1 MRSAIALEWEKSAS
15 SLIAPS
21 TPLPQNG
28 SAARAPSS
36 SAGVTASK
44 QHPHSTHSWSSGLPL
59 FTSSRSGTTAS
70 FALSCARLR
79 AMASRTS
86 PLQVAHSRLR
96 RASISAGTTCARWLA
111 KPPSRSAAPTASVN
125 SRPCSVRMSS
135 AAVGWPAG
143 FWAAAGVTAVTHT
156 ATASAIDRRLMGA
169 YYAPRPPGTGKRRQR
184 MKAAAVVA
192 DILKREGVKF
202 LIGYPVNQII
212 EAAAE
217 ADIRTIIVRQERVGL
232 HMADAL
238 SRVTSGDRIGVFAM
252 QHGPGTEN
260 SFGGV
265 AQAFGDSVPIVVLPG
280 GYPRHLLNITPNF
293 SSWLNYQ
300 HVTKWAEQVILP
312 QHVPDAM
319 RRAFTQV
326 KNGRPRPVL
335 VEIPVDVMREEVPD
349 GWTYTPAPR
358 LRVAPDP
365 KSVSEVAAA
374 LVAAER
380 PVIYAGQ
387 GVHYAKAWSQLRDL
401 AELLEAPV
409 TTSLQGK
416 SAFPETHPLSLGS
429 GGRSISKQLHHFLT
443 HADLIFGIGCSFA
456 TTNYGV
462 AMPKGKKIVHA
473 TLDPADLNKDVP
485 AELALVGDAGLTLE
499 ALVAEVKDR
508 LRGGPRGR
516 AGAVIQEIKTLKTE
530 WLSQWMPRLTS
541 NAKPLSPYRVIW
553 DLMHAVDVANTI
565 ITHDAGSPRDQ
576 ISPFWEPVA
585 PLTYIGW
592 GKTTQLGTG
601 LGYAMGAK
609 LAAPDKLCV
618 NVWGDAAI
626 GFTGMDF
633 ETAVRERIPILSV
646 LLNNFSMA
654 IELKVMKVA
663 TEKYRSTDI
672 SGHYADM
679 ARAFGGHGERVTE
692 PGEIIPA
699 IKRAVRKTEEGVPV
713 LLEFIT
719 EKAVD
724 FSIYGSGTG
733 GG

>member
-1 MRSAIALEWEKSAS
+1 ML
-15 SLIAPS
+15 
-21 TPLPQNG
+21 
-28 SAARAPSS
+28 
-36 SAGVTASK
+36 
-44 QHPHSTHSWSSGLPL
+44 
-59 FTSSRSGTTAS
+59 
-70 FALSCARLR
+70 
-79 AMASRTS
+79 
-86 PLQVAHSRLR
+86 
-96 RASISAGTTCARWLA
+96 
-111 KPPSRSAAPTASVN
+111 
-125 SRPCSVRMSS
+125 
-135 AAVGWPAG
+135 
-143 FWAAAGVTAVTHT
+143 
-156 ATASAIDRRLMGA
+156 
-169 YYAPRPPGTGKRRQR
+169 PPGNPPGEGRTLV
-184 MKAAAVVA
+184 KAAAVVA
-192 DILKREGVKF
+192 DILKREGVQF

-217 ADIRTIIVRQERVGL
+217 ADIRTIIVRQERTGL
-232 HMADAL
+232 HMADAV
-238 SRVTSGDRIGVFAM
+238 SRVTSGERIGVFAM

-265 AQAFGDSVPIVVLPG
+265 AQAYGDSVPIVVLPG
-280 GYPRHLLNITPNF
+280 GYPRRLLNIPPNF
-293 SSWLNYQ
+293 SSFLNYQ

-312 QHVPDAM
+312 ESVPDAM

-326 KNGRPRPVL
+326 RNGRPRPVL
-335 VEIPVDVMREEVPD
+335 VEFPVDVLREEVPD

-358 LRVAPDP
+358 LRTAPDP
-365 KSVSEVAAA
+365 RAVAEVAAA

-387 GVHYAKAWSQLRDL
+387 GVHYARAWKQLREL

-429 GGRSISKQLHHFLT
+429 GGRSISKPLHHFLAN
-443 HADLIFGIGCSFA
+443 ADLIFGIGCSLS

-462 AMPKGKKIVHA
+462 AMPKGKRIVHA
-473 TLDPADLNKDVP
+473 TLDPADINKDLR
-485 AELALVGDAGLTLE
+485 ADLALVGDAALTLD
-499 ALVAEVKDR
+499 ALLAEVRDR
-508 LRGGPRGR
+508 LKGGPRGR
-516 AGAVIQEIKTLKTE
+516 AAAVTQEIKQLKSE
-530 WLSQWMPRLTS
+530 WLAQWMPRLTAES
-541 NAKPLSPYRVIW
+541 KPLSPYRVLW
-553 DLMHAVDVANTI
+553 DLMHSVDVANTI

-592 GKTTQLGTG
+592 GKTTQLGYG
-601 LGYAMGAK
+601 LGLAMGAK
-609 LAAPDKLCV
+609 LAQPDKLCV

-672 SGHYADM
+672 GGNYADF
-679 ARAFGGHGERVTE
+679 ARALGGWGERVTE
-692 PGEIIPA
+692 PGQIVPA
-699 IKRAVRKTEEGVPV
+699 IKRAIETTREGTPA

-724 FSIYGSGTG
+724 FSIY
-733 GG
+733 